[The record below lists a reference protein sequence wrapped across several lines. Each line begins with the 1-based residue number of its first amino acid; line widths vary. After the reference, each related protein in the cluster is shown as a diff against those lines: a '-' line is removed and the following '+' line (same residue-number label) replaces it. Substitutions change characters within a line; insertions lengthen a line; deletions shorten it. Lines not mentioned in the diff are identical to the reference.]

1 MEETTTRPAAT
12 MTTMEEEAE
21 MKTVIDEQIKQAV
34 SDHEARRR
42 SFTEGPSP
50 RQGGQQQLQEEECRP
65 PLPPKSTAF
74 QANSVEYLVIILCD
88 MKT

>member
-50 RQGGQQQLQEEECRP
+50 ARVASNSCRRRNVDPRCRP
-65 PLPPKSTAF
+65 SRPLSRQT
-74 QANSVEYLVIILCD
+74 Q
-88 MKT
+88 